1 MYKRLAKHL
10 DRTRIPLWEVCREL
24 GIDYESVDVYTL
36 EKYIT
41 QCTHCDIWTKQPVQ
55 DLDNNPIC
63 SVCLGISGL

>member
-10 DRTRIPLWEVCREL
+10 DRTRRPVWDVCREL

-63 SVCLGISGL
+63 TVCLGISGL